1 MCANKGVIMRVVEEL
16 CTRTGPKG
24 EIAVEARDLEGVKS
38 LDARNLAL
46 DYAKKLGMSVP
57 GFTGNSWTEWVDE
70 SGKVLDP
77 TSMSTATTRLCR
89 GYYPVQEAVL

>member
-1 MCANKGVIMRVVEEL
+1 MRVVEEL

-24 EIAVEARDLEGVKS
+24 EIVVEANDLEGVKS

-46 DYAKKLGMSVP
+46 DHAKKLGMSVP

-70 SGKVLDP
+70 AGKALEP
-77 TSMSTATTRLCR
+77 AAMTTATTRLCR
-89 GYYPVQEAVL
+89 GYYPVQEATL